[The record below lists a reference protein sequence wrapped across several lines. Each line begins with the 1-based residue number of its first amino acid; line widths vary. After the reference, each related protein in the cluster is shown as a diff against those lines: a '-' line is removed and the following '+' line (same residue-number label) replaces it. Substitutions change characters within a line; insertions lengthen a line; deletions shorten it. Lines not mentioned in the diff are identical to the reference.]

1 MNLSEEI
8 KKLNVVG
15 RGHTKSTNA
24 QLSRIG
30 GILLSTLGLF
40 VALAN
45 PASAA
50 GSFTHFVGTW
60 KGGGTV
66 TTVDGN
72 QEKIRCKANY
82 GVNATGDRL
91 DINVDCASD
100 SYRLNLVS
108 TVLAQ
113 GGTLSG
119 SWQETTRQIQG
130 DVSGSLPSPDTLQA
144 SLQAL
149 GGSIEL
155 AAQTN
160 GRQQAITITTQ
171 GSDIKG
177 AAIKLR
183 RS

>member
-1 MNLSEEI
+1 MGLS
-8 KKLNVVG
+8 V
-15 RGHTKSTNA
+15 T
-24 QLSRIG
+24 
-30 GILLSTLGLF
+30 F
-40 VALAN
+40 AN
-45 PASAA
+45 PARAE
-50 GSFTHFVGTW
+50 GSFTHFAGTW

-82 GVNATGDRL
+82 GVDATGDRL

-100 SYRLNLVS
+100 SYRVNLVG
-108 TVLAQ
+108 TVKAQ

-149 GGSIEL
+149 GGGLEL
-155 AAQTN
+155 AARTA
-160 GRQQAITITTQ
+160 GKHQAISITSQ

-177 AAIKLR
+177 VTIKLR
-183 RS
+183 KS